1 MKKILSGHRDVVP
14 SRVIVILVCILL
26 FHNPLCALASP
37 HAEPQIGLHY
47 VALGLGAKHS
57 SRRKGHSASES
68 LSKISG
74 ATLSTCPSMQCS
86 WVSFIPKLAG
96 LPVMSLRAVG
106 RFFSNFSL
114 RLCCIL
120 IGLLLLWK
128 NGPAKSWQL
137 DQVPLCSS
145 SHWARV
151 QWLLLGCM
159 HVYILVLSGNQ
170 IFLI

>member
-1 MKKILSGHRDVVP
+1 MKKILSGHCDVVP

-74 ATLSTCPSMQCS
+74 ATLSTCPSMGL
-86 WVSFIPKLAG
+86 FKPKLAG
-96 LPVMSLRAVG
+96 VPVMSLGAVG

-120 IGLLLLWK
+120 SGLFLLL
-128 NGPAKSWQL
+128 
-137 DQVPLCSS
+137 
-145 SHWARV
+145 
-151 QWLLLGCM
+151 
-159 HVYILVLSGNQ
+159 
-170 IFLI
+170 